1 MENNTAEARCNILR
15 CAVQGKGEPVVIG
28 CDPKMG
34 AVFVLLTIPFLLFY
48 DRTVLPLCNRCLPR
62 QECTCM
68 PTATAL

>member
-28 CDPKMG
+28 CDPKMD
-34 AVFVLLTIPFLLFY
+34 AVFVLLAIPFLLFY